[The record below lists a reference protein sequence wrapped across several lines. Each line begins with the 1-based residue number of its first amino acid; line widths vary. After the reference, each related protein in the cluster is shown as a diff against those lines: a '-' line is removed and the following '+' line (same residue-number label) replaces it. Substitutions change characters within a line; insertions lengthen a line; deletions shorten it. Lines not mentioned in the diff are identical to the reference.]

1 MMFEKLSKIVADED
15 DHHRNITIAA
25 GALGA
30 AGGGFGGDHLYRHR
44 LEGKVDAL
52 WGVIRN
58 EINKKPHEYENTNH
72 LFVEDS
78 ARSLFKRLGISKAHR
93 VAHIGA
99 GSLGAGAL
107 AAGAYHYATKDKK

>member
-30 AGGGFGGDHLYRHR
+30 AGGGFGGDRLYRHR
-44 LEGKVDAL
+44 LEGKMDAL
-52 WGVIRN
+52 WGVIHN
-58 EINKKPHEYENTNH
+58 DINKNLHEYQNMNRS
-72 LFVEDS
+72 FVEDR
-78 ARSLFKRLGISKAHR
+78 ARSLFKGVGISKAHR

-99 GSLGAGAL
+99 GALGAGAL
-107 AAGAYHYATKDKK
+107 AAGAYHYATKDQK